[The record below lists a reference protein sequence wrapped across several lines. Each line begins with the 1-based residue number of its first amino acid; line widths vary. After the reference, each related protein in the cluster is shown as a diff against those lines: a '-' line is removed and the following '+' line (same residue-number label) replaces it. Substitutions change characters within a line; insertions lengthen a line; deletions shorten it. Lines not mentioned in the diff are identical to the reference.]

1 MRAGWLGAVILSIG
15 VSAHAQEYLSP
26 PPQNPSPITDHMA
39 FRAIYYF
46 GKVSTEARFDPS
58 QTVPGTSFSAERDLG
73 LTDRADQFNAEAM
86 FRFEERNR
94 LRVSFLDL
102 RRGGDTTLDQD
113 IQYGNQL
120 FLKGEE
126 VKSEL
131 DYRQFDLTYTY
142 SFLRSKWYELGAGL
156 GVLLLEAETSAD
168 VPNTPKIATFS
179 GVVAVP
185 FVAPAIDGTILL
197 DRHWSFN
204 ARGEWF
210 RVSINATNGLLDDF
224 HTDLQYRWRSAL
236 AFGAGFQWHH
246 VSLHLAKTNPPGDV
260 RLSVNG
266 PEVFLR
272 ASF

>member
-1 MRAGWLGAVILSIG
+1 MRAWWLGGVMLSIG
-15 VSAHAQEYLSP
+15 VCAHAQEYLSP
-26 PPQNPSPITDHMA
+26 PPANPSPITDHMA
-39 FRAIYYF
+39 FRAIYF
-46 GKVSTEARFDPS
+46 LGKVSTEARFDPS
-58 QTVPGTSFSAERDLG
+58 QTLAGTSFSAERDFG
-73 LTDRADQFNAEAM
+73 LTNRADQFNAEAM

-102 RRGGDTTLDQD
+102 RRGGDVIADQN
-113 IQYGNQL
+113 IQYGSQL
-120 FLKGEE
+120 FLKGQE

-142 SFLRSKWYELGAGL
+142 SFLRGKWYELGAGM
-156 GVLLLEAETSAD
+156 GVLFLEAEASAD

-179 GVVAVP
+179 GVVP
-185 FVAPAIDGTILL
+185 FVTPAIDGTILL

-204 ARGEWF
+204 ARAEWF
-210 RVSINATNGLLDDF
+210 RVSIKATNGLLDDF

-236 AFGAGFQWHH
+236 AFGAGFEWHQLGLH
-246 VSLHLAKTNPPGDV
+246 VAKTNPPGDV
-260 RLSVNG
+260 RLRVNG